1 MELVFF
7 GFTFFQIVDFIFNM
21 KDYVIFSNHFI
32 IFLYILLENGSLWLS
47 LATIFFS
54 IMLLFVPTPVYS
66 PYSSKACPPTYQLS
80 QIIIFKKKKDLQLW
94 YDHGICSQMTT
105 LLQLQSHNFVPNVSR
120 LLKCM
125 LLTISLKLS
134 NLF

>member
-1 MELVFF
+1 MIVF
-7 GFTFFQIVDFIFNM
+7 G
-21 KDYVIFSNHFI
+21 YLWLRSS
-32 IFLYILLENGSLWLS
+32 ILLCSYLFLLQFITLTLRK
-47 LATIFFS
+47 LA
-54 IMLLFVPTPVYS
+54 
-66 PYSSKACPPTYQLS
+66 PPTYQLS

-94 YDHGICSQMTT
+94 YDHNICSQMTT

>member
-7 GFTFFQIVDFIFNM
+7 GFTFFQIVDFI
-21 KDYVIFSNHFI
+21 
-32 IFLYILLENGSLWLS
+32 LENDSLWLS
-47 LATIFFS
+47 LATIFYF
-54 IMLLFVPTPVYS
+54 IMFLFVPPPVYG
-66 PYSSKACPPTYQLS
+66 PYFSKACPSTYQHS
-80 QIIIFKKKKDLQLW
+80 QIIILKKKKDLQLW
-94 YDHGICSQMTT
+94 YDHDICSQMTT

-125 LLTISLKLS
+125 LLTTSLKLG